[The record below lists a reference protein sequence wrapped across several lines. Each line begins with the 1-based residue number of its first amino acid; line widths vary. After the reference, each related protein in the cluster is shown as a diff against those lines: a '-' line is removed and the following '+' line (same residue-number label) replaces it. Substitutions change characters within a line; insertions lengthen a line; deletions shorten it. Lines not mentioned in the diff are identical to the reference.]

1 MEKYI
6 NDETMEYIGIL
17 AKLEL
22 SNEERE
28 QAKRDMKEMLQYFD
42 KLAEV
47 NTADVEPM
55 SHVFEV
61 HNFFRE
67 DVVTNGDNKEDLL
80 RNAPMQKDGMY
91 QVPKTI

>member
-6 NDETMEYIGIL
+6 NDDTMEYIGIL

-22 SNEERE
+22 SNEEKE
-28 QAKRDMKEMLQYFD
+28 QAKRDIEKMLQYFD

-47 NTADVEPM
+47 NTVDVEPM

-67 DVVTNGDNKEDLL
+67 DVVTNRDNKGDLL
-80 RNAPMQKDGMY
+80 SNAPMQKEGMY
-91 QVPKTI
+91 QVPKII